1 LAQDNKDHVA
11 KFKPVGGGNAVLTKD
26 VAKIAKLVPTE
37 AELVNLRA
45 PFLASVA

>member
-1 LAQDNKDHVA
+1 MWQNSNQWAGD
-11 KFKPVGGGNAVLTKD
+11 AVLTKD